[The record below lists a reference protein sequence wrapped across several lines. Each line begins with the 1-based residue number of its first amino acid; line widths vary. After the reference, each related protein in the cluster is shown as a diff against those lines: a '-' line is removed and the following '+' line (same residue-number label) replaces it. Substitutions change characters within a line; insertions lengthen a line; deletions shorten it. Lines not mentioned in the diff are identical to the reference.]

1 MAINNCSISILE
13 FNDGLLKIKEI
24 NLISHLPK
32 KILKELF
39 NSKEKEVYLS
49 WKKILF
55 LFTFFL
61 TCFLTKITINNSLK
75 NFKKM
80 AFQRD
85 EKIKIVQMKSNRLRE
100 MF

>member
-49 WKKILF
+49 
-55 LFTFFL
+55 
-61 TCFLTKITINNSLK
+61 
-75 NFKKM
+75 
-80 AFQRD
+80 
-85 EKIKIVQMKSNRLRE
+85 
-100 MF
+100 